1 MIKDIFF
8 QITDIKKEKE
18 TEIELG
24 LHFLEGKN
32 NFENL
37 SKIAMGF
44 NGVLDNQMNNDN
56 VSYS

>member
-1 MIKDIFF
+1 MFFF